1 MKRNEKEMAEDRR
14 EEERESTKR
23 RTTKAGLSADVDG
36 ERWDDGEV
44 SFSLRPEEAAEA
56 HDAEGLRER
65 SHSGEKDASEARR
78 RKENG

>member
-1 MKRNEKEMAEDRR
+1 MRHRLQKMSVDGEAKD
-14 EEERESTKR
+14 T
-23 RTTKAGLSADVDG
+23 DG

-44 SFSLRPEEAAEA
+44 SFRLRPEKAAEA
-56 HDAEGLRER
+56 HDAGGRRER